1 VLIWFDSKITHS
13 PTKEMR
19 NQMSVTIKRNVILS
33 VLATIFFFVAKSG
46 LDEMAKTGLDG
57 LGMFPFLI
65 GGFGFLG
72 FSIGLV
78 IRLWGTEKE

>member
-1 VLIWFDSKITHS
+1 
-13 PTKEMR
+13 
-19 NQMSVTIKRNVILS
+19 MSVTIKRNVILA
-33 VLATIFFFVAKSG
+33 VLATIFFFIAKAG
-46 LDEMAKTGLDG
+46 FDEMVKTGVDG

-78 IRLWGTEKE
+78 IRLWGDEKE

>member
-1 VLIWFDSKITHS
+1 MSDLSLIIKTQQ
-13 PTKEMR
+13 KEMR

-57 LGMFPFLI
+57 LGMFPMLI
-65 GGFGFLG
+65 GGFGFIG
-72 FSIGLV
+72 FSIALV
-78 IRLWGTEKE
+78 IRLWGDEKE